1 MKVGYMTGVLM
12 GEAQA
17 DAEQNVSYKPKETFA
32 EENQGG
38 QSDLKDDVKE
48 SNTDEN
54 SDGGSYS
61 FLNTNMII
69 YIVLGLALFKA
80 FKK

>member
-32 EENQGG
+32 EETDNSSQN
-38 QSDLKDDVKE
+38 DDSNE
-48 SNTDEN
+48 NTDEN
-54 SDGGSYS
+54 SNGGSYS

>member
-12 GEAQA
+12 GEVQA
-17 DAEQNVSYKPKETFA
+17 DAEQNVSYKPKET
-32 EENQGG
+32 EGSENNE
-38 QSDLKDDVKE
+38 E
-48 SNTDEN
+48 SNEDEN
-54 SDGGSYS
+54 SDGGSTP

-69 YIVLGLALFKA
+69 YVVLGLVLLKA

>member
-32 EENQGG
+32 EETD
-38 QSDLKDDVKE
+38 QSDE
-48 SNTDEN
+48 TTDEDSS
-54 SDGGSYS
+54 SDSGSYS
-61 FLNTNMII
+61 FLNTKMII
-69 YIVLGLALFKA
+69 YVVLGLALFKA

>member
-32 EENQGG
+32 EETDK
-38 QSDLKDDVKE
+38 SDE
-48 SNTDEN
+48 STDEDSS
-54 SDGGSYS
+54 SDSGSYS
-61 FLNTNMII
+61 FLNTKMII
-69 YIVLGLALFKA
+69 YVVLGLALFKA
-80 FKK
+80 LKK

>member
-17 DAEQNVSYKPKETFA
+17 DAEQNVSYKPKETFT

-38 QSDLKDDVKE
+38 QSDLKDGVKE
-48 SNTDEN
+48 SNEDEN
-54 SDGGSYS
+54 SDGDSS
-61 FLNTNMII
+61 PFFNTNMII